1 MSCIHDNE
9 TILAK
14 KAKLVKMQ
22 KYAKKTPKQ
31 SPLCSTIHCYCNYI
45 DIHCHFTENW
55 NTSQTASC
63 IQLQPRIETGIVP
76 TKEKT
81 IQNVDLIFHVLQN
94 CWVNKILTITEQHLF
109 YLQPC

>member
-22 KYAKKTPKQ
+22 KYAKKKPKNIKMQ
-31 SPLCSTIHCYCNYI
+31 KYVKKTQNSHHYAVLYI
-45 DIHCHFTENW
+45 VIVIIYSCHFTENW

-81 IQNVDLIFHVLQN
+81 LQNVD
-94 CWVNKILTITEQHLF
+94 
-109 YLQPC
+109 